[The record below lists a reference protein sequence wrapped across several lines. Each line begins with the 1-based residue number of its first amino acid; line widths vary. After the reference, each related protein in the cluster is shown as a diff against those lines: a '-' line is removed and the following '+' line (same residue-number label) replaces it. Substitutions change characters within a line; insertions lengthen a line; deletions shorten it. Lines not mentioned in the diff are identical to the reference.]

1 MRCHPSPLTPPLALE
16 MLNKATRFLLP
27 GYPPRRDTI
36 RPQETPISAAD
47 AISDSLGPSPASARC
62 GLADGI
68 HQQVVPLGRSV
79 REPLPLQAGA
89 SKSIPGM
96 MALAQQH
103 ARTTSVV
110 EERSTRIAKAR
121 CHVDG
126 CLAQSPL
133 MDIGRRRRK
142 RDLLLVSR
150 AEPISPVPTGCR
162 SRVRQAHRPVHDMP
176 EIEGMPAA
184 AVCDVMLR

>member
-16 MLNKATRFLLP
+16 MLNKATRFCFQATHR
-27 GYPPRRDTI
+27 GATQI

-89 SKSIPGM
+89 SKSIPGDDG
-96 MALAQQH
+96 
-103 ARTTSVV
+103 
-110 EERSTRIAKAR
+110 TRAAT
-121 CHVDG
+121 CPHHV
-126 CLAQSPL
+126 
-133 MDIGRRRRK
+133 RRRRALDSNRK
-142 RDLLLVSR
+142 GPMSCRRMLGPESLDGHWTAPSQAGPFACVNGR
-150 AEPISPVPTGCR
+150 AKLARANRLPFPRAPGPPPSPR
-162 SRVRQAHRPVHDMP
+162 HA
-176 EIEGMPAA
+176 
-184 AVCDVMLR
+184 